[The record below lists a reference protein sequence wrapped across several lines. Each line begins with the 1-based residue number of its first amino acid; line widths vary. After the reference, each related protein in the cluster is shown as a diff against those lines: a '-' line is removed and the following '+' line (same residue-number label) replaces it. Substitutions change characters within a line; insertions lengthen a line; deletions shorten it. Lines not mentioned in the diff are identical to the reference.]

1 MHPGFVSYYLT
12 AGTYSFANNQV
23 FPNKLLCI
31 EDGQIEVNPPI
42 GDSFIWSSGLDEDKS
57 IQTRLEG
64 LEKKSIL
71 TLARPGG
78 TTSTSYK
85 SLINFNLKNK
95 KNCSQAFFRSTGVL
109 NMEHT

>member
-42 GDSFIWSSGLDEDKS
+42 GDSFIWNATYGKKIEITFSMCTVLTGTFIIFFHKIFNPGSDIKVYFYLIDEYYDS
-57 IQTRLEG
+57 FSDEIGDTFM
-64 LEKKSIL
+64 IL
-71 TLARPGG
+71 
-78 TTSTSYK
+78 
-85 SLINFNLKNK
+85 
-95 KNCSQAFFRSTGVL
+95 
-109 NMEHT
+109 